1 MGTLGR
7 WNVQTFKR
15 WDVGG
20 SVPTISRFEE
30 IEAWKT
36 SRELTRLVYLL
47 TKEGQLARDAGLKSQ
62 LQRAAVSVMSNV
74 AEGFE
79 SRTQAQFLEYLGRV
93 KASAGE
99 VRSQLYVAIDLKYIS
114 QTEFDQASDL
124 ADKSS
129 RQLSRFMTY
138 LETHP
143 QSRRVRDEGA
153 EYEV

>member
-1 MGTLGR
+1 M
-7 WNVQTFKR
+7 
-15 WDVGG
+15 
-20 SVPTISRFEE
+20 PTITRFEE

-36 SRELTRLVYLL
+36 SRELTRMIYAF
-47 TKEGQLARDAGLKSQ
+47 TEKGQFAKDFGLKNQ
-62 LQRAAVSVMSNV
+62 IQRASVSVMSNI

-79 SRTQAQFLEYLGRV
+79 SRTQAQFLEYLGRS

-99 VRSQLYVAIDLKYIS
+99 VRCQLYIALDLKYLM
-114 QTEFDQASDL
+114 QEQFKQVFDL

-129 RQLSRFMTY
+129 RQIARFMDY

-143 QSRRVRDEGA
+143 QSRRVRQEGS

>member
-1 MGTLGR
+1 M
-7 WNVQTFKR
+7 
-15 WDVGG
+15 
-20 SVPTISRFEE
+20 PTITRFED

-36 SRELTRLVYLL
+36 SRELTRMIYAF
-47 TKEGQLARDAGLKSQ
+47 TEQGQFAKDFGLKNQ
-62 LQRAAVSVMSNV
+62 IQRASVSVMSNI

-79 SRTQAQFLEYLGRV
+79 SRTQPQFLEYLGRS

-99 VRSQLYVAIDLKYIS
+99 VRCQLYIALDLKYLA
-114 QTEFDQASDL
+114 QEQFKQVFDL

-129 RQLSRFMTY
+129 RQIARFMDY

-143 QSRRVRDEGA
+143 QSRRVRQEGS

>member
-1 MGTLGR
+1 MLPEIGDIMPTL
-7 WNVQTFKR
+7 T
-15 WDVGG
+15 
-20 SVPTISRFEE
+20 RFEE

-36 SRELTRLVYLL
+36 AQEVTKMVYSRTDQ
-47 TKEGQLARDAGLKSQ
+47 GQFAKDFGLRNQ
-62 LQRAAVSVMSNV
+62 IQGAAVSVMSNI

-79 SRTQAQFLEYLGRV
+79 SRTQAQFLEYLGRS

-99 VRSQLYVAIDLKYIS
+99 VRCKLYVAMHSRYLT
-114 QTEFDQASDL
+114 QEQFNQVFDL

-129 RQLSRFMTY
+129 RQIARFMDY

-143 QSRRVRDEGA
+143 QSRHVRDQGS

>member
-1 MGTLGR
+1 M
-7 WNVQTFKR
+7 
-15 WDVGG
+15 
-20 SVPTISRFEE
+20 PTITRFED

-36 SRELTRLVYLL
+36 ARELTRMVYAFADQ
-47 TKEGQLARDAGLKSQ
+47 GQFARDFGLRNQ
-62 LQRAAVSVMSNV
+62 IQRAAVSVMSNI

-79 SRTQAQFLEYLGRV
+79 SRTQAQFLEYLGRS

-99 VRSQLYVAIDLKYIS
+99 VRCQLYVALDLGYLTQEQFKQI
-114 QTEFDQASDL
+114 FDL

-129 RQLSRFMTY
+129 RQIARFMGY

-143 QSRRVRDEGA
+143 QSRRVRDEGS

>member
-1 MGTLGR
+1 M
-7 WNVQTFKR
+7 
-15 WDVGG
+15 
-20 SVPTISRFEE
+20 PTVTRFED

-36 SRELTRLVYLL
+36 ARELTRMVYALADQ
-47 TKEGQLARDAGLKSQ
+47 GQFAKDFGLRNQ
-62 LQRAAVSVMSNV
+62 IQRAAVSVMSNI

-79 SRTQAQFLEYLGRV
+79 SRTQAQFLEYLGRS

-99 VRSQLYVAIDLKYIS
+99 VRCQLYVTLDLDYLTQEQFK
-114 QTEFDQASDL
+114 QVFDL

-129 RQLSRFMTY
+129 RQIARFMDY

-143 QSRRVRDEGA
+143 HSRRVREEGS